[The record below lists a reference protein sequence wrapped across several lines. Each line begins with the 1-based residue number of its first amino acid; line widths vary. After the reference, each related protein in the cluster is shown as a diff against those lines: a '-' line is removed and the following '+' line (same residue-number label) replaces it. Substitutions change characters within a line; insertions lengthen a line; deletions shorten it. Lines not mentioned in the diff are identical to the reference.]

1 MDGLSGST
9 RQASRRRVGFTLIEL
24 LVVIAIIGVLIGLL
38 LPAVQAARE
47 AARRSQCSN
56 NLKQIGLAIHN
67 YHDAFRTFPTGVA
80 PTGFDLGNALYGPC
94 SWMVQI
100 TPYLDQGA
108 LYDRLN
114 LNLMSMQNLGMFGPY
129 VLNATA
135 LNATMTAFI
144 CPSDP
149 TQKGARFA
157 STSLAGPVDG
167 NVTCTNY
174 FGVMG
179 SPSFIGA
186 SENRRGFFQTWGLN
200 LAPSPKGLKHCI
212 DGTSRSWFACE
223 RVAYVP
229 YDFFFAAYTSNSHWF
244 NNWQII
250 SGNGLPGSGPPLPG
264 TEPAFNFIFSTII
277 SPTYG
282 VNPCPPGAKC
292 PLWPQYYASSF
303 HPGGTHALNAD
314 GSVQFVNDSVDQ
326 RVLDSLTTI
335 DALDNVGQ

>member
-1 MDGLSGST
+1 MDGNSNS
-9 RQASRRRVGFTLIEL
+9 RQPASRQRGFTLIEL

-67 YHDAFRTFPTGVA
+67 YHDAFRTFPTGIA
-80 PTGFDLGNALYGPC
+80 QTGFTQGNSLYGPC

-114 LNLMSMQNLGMFGPY
+114 LNLLSMPSSGMLGPY

-149 TQKGARFA
+149 TQKGARFGNA
-157 STSLAGPVDG
+157 ALTGPVDG
-167 NVTCTNY
+167 NITCPNY

-179 SPSFIGA
+179 SPNLVAG
-186 SENRRGFFQTWGLN
+186 SENRRGFFQNWGFN
-200 LAPSPKGLKHCI
+200 LPPSPKGLKHCV
-212 DGTSRSWFACE
+212 DGTSRSWFAAE
-223 RVAYVP
+223 RVAYVA
-229 YDFFFAAYTSNSHWF
+229 YDFGFAAYTSNSHWF
-244 NNWQII
+244 SNWQIG
-250 SGNGLPGSGPPLPG
+250 SGNGFDGSGPALPG
-264 TEPAFNFIFSTII
+264 TNTTFNFIFSTFIC
-277 SPTYG
+277 PTYG